1 MCAANTTNADLQW
14 DVLTIKRPGLTRD
27 LPAGKEELMWV
38 ANSSTLICGER
49 DAVLVDTF
57 LTIEQSQTLLSWVV
71 ASGKNLTA
79 IYVTHGHGD
88 HFFGLAPLLERFPGA
103 KAVATAEVVE
113 AMREQLSPASIESF
127 WRRLFPGEIPDRLL
141 LAEPLEDNELKLEGH
156 KLVVVNA
163 GRTDTA
169 HSTCLYV
176 PSIGLIVGGD
186 AVYNG
191 IHPYLGE
198 TDTGS
203 RLEWISTL
211 DKLEALKPKA
221 VVAGHKVPD
230 NNDCAPA
237 LRRNAGNL
245 SRSRQPGLS
254 LGRGK
259 RRQEAGGRLSLRRDL
274 NLGTEYVD
282 KNHPGWLRS
291 SIGGY
296 RCARSWR
303 RPSRAMAGCGRS
315 NCPSRKG
322 QGTGSWSTSRPP
334 ASRRSI
340 TRSCR
345 VDTLGPRRRWCSA
358 TRAPTS
364 SRMAATP
371 VSSTR
376 FARPA
381 GAPMRSPP
389 TSPPRTVPT
398 GLPRRCA
405 A

>member
-1 MCAANTTNADLQW
+1 MTATETDAGLSW
-14 DVLTIKRPGLTRD
+14 DVLTIRRPGLTRD

-38 ANSSTLICGER
+38 ANSSTLIRGER

-88 HFFGLAPLLERFPGA
+88 HFFGLAPLLERFPHA
-103 KAVATAEVVE
+103 RAVATAEVVK
-113 AMREQLSPASIESF
+113 AMHEQLSPASVDNF

-221 VVAGHKVPD
+221 VVAGHKVPE
-230 NNDCAPA
+230 NDDDPRIIAETRQY
-237 LRRNAGNL
+237 LRDFNRLNTTTTTARQLYDAMLEIYPDRVNPGSLWGAANAAKK
-245 SRSRQPGLS
+245 Q
-254 LGRGK
+254 
-259 RRQEAGGRLSLRRDL
+259 AGDSVSA
-274 NLGTEYVD
+274 GTST
-282 KNHPGWLRS
+282 W
-291 SIGGY
+291 
-296 RCARSWR
+296 
-303 RPSRAMAGCGRS
+303 GRS
-315 NCPSRKG
+315 TSTKTIPD
-322 QGTGSWSTSRPP
+322 GS
-334 ASRRSI
+334 
-340 TRSCR
+340 
-345 VDTLGPRRRWCSA
+345 VVL
-358 TRAPTS
+358 
-364 SRMAATP
+364 
-371 VSSTR
+371 
-376 FARPA
+376 
-381 GAPMRSPP
+381 
-389 TSPPRTVPT
+389 
-398 GLPRRCA
+398 
-405 A
+405 